1 MILSARDRRAL
12 TIVGLGLVVVVTAY
26 MLFFAGGTNHTGSGA
41 FPGSSVNGAAQQLPG
56 QTPAAA
62 KAPLLIFTGRD
73 PFLPLIQASSAPSS
87 QPTVSP
93 AGSGNPSP
101 GGGSSTSIG
110 GHTVVLDSIFTV
122 NGVQK
127 VQVEVDG
134 KVYTVAPGG
143 SFAGNF
149 KLVSINGSC
158 ANFTFG
164 DQAFTLCLASNK

>member
-12 TIVGLGLVVVVTAY
+12 TIVGLGLVVLVTAY
-26 MLFFAGGTNHTGSGA
+26 MLFFAGATTRTGLGA
-41 FPGSSVNGAAQQLPG
+41 SSRSANGSVQALPG

-73 PFLPLIQASSAPSS
+73 PFLPLILPSVQSSG
-87 QPTVSP
+87 PTVSP
-93 AGSGNPSP
+93 AGSPNSSP
-101 GGGSSTSIG
+101 GQGSSTQIG

-134 KVYTVAPGG
+134 HVNTVAPGG

-149 KLVSINGSC
+149 KLVSISGSC

-164 DQAFTLCLASNK
+164 DQAFSLCLSSNK